1 MVASSVGLAASAAF
15 VVGLSAP
22 SQADTLVATYRC
34 TGGVA
39 GSIPVELEA
48 GITPKINSAGQLEVG
63 WSLKYLG
70 DRRFGSPGYFA
81 KGSLLNLEGVVEI
94 TGAWDGQLRPK
105 GGKEQA
111 ALVPGDQ
118 LVVPEGL
125 SDAGSVQRPGT
136 VRVVPGALVVRFT
149 PAQGEV
155 MVNNNRPAIE
165 YTGGWSRITTEEEFG
180 DHLNDLHTTTA
191 VNEVAKLAFTGT
203 QVEYIGR
210 RERDLSPIQIRIDG
224 QPITDPLVEP
234 GKDVNGTPMT
244 GTKAKEVLWKS
255 PEMAYKQHTIEVEN
269 TAAGRAYLDAFKV
282 ITGALPSPPK
292 HHEATCALVSGGGGI
307 DVVVPGAPS
316 SPPPTTPTP
325 TGTPTGTNSPT
336 NTPTTTPPNN
346 NGDNRDPWHVGV
358 VPGAVNT
365 ATTRASATPTT
376 TRFIKAQVVKT
387 PKGGV
392 DTGEAPAEAT
402 GGPYGLIAGG
412 SALLLVS
419 ATGGLLVRRRR
430 AEHAGGVK

>member
-1 MVASSVGLAASAAF
+1 MVALSS
-15 VVGLSAP
+15 P
-22 SQADTLVATYRC
+22 SQAATLNVTYRC
-34 TGGVA
+34 VGGVA
-39 GSIPVELEA
+39 GTLPVELEA
-48 GITPKINSAGQLEVG
+48 GVTPKINSAGQLEVG

-70 DRRFGSPGYFA
+70 DRRFGSPGFFA
-81 KGSLLNLEGVVEI
+81 EGSLLSLEGVVDI
-94 TGAWDGQLRPK
+94 TGAWNGSLHPK
-105 GGKEQA
+105 GGKEQEL
-111 ALVPGDQ
+111 LVPGTQ
-118 LVVPEGL
+118 MTLPEGL
-125 SDAGSVQRPGT
+125 SDAGFVQRPGKI
-136 VRVVPGALVVRFT
+136 RVKPGALVVRFT

-155 MVNNNRPAIE
+155 MVNNHRPAIE

-210 RERDLSPIQIRIDG
+210 RERDLSPIRIRIDG

-244 GTKAKEVLWKS
+244 GTKAKEVLWTS
-255 PEMAYKQHTIEVEN
+255 PEMAYKPHTIEVEN

-282 ITGALPSPPK
+282 ITGALSEPPK
-292 HHEATCALVSGGGGI
+292 HHEATCTITSGGGSI
-307 DVVVPGAPS
+307 DVDAPGTPS

-346 NGDNRDPWHVGV
+346 NGDNNQDPWHVGV
-358 VPGAVNT
+358 VPGAVKT
-365 ATTRASATPTT
+365 PTTRASASPTT

-430 AEHAGGVK
+430 AAHAGGAK

>member
-1 MVASSVGLAASAAF
+1 MAK
-15 VVGLSAP
+15 
-22 SQADTLVATYRC
+22 YRC

-39 GSIPVELEA
+39 GTIPVELEA

-136 VRVVPGALVVRFT
+136 VRVVPGSLVVRFT

-155 MVNNNRPAIE
+155 TLNNNHAGID
-165 YTGGWSRITTEEEFG
+165 YTGGWSRIHTEAEFG

-191 VNEVAKLAFTGT
+191 ANAKAKLEFTGT

-210 RERDLSPIQIRIDG
+210 RERDLSPIRILIDG

-255 PEMAYKQHTIEVEN
+255 PEMAYKPHTIEVEN
-269 TAAGRAYLDAFKV
+269 TADGRAYLDAFKV
-282 ITGALPSPPK
+282 ITAALPSPPK
-292 HHEATCALVSGGGGI
+292 HHEAECELVSGGGGI
-307 DVVVPGAPS
+307 DVVVPGTPS

-325 TGTPTGTNSPT
+325 TNTPTTSNDPT
-336 NTPTTTPPNN
+336 STPTTTPPNN
-346 NGDNRDPWHVGV
+346 NGDNDPDPWHVGV
-358 VPGAVNT
+358 VPGAVKT
-365 ATTRASATPTT
+365 PTTRASASPTT
-376 TRFIKAQVVKT
+376 TRYIKAQVLKT

-392 DTGEAPAEAT
+392 DTGEAPEEDA

-419 ATGGLLVRRRR
+419 ASGGLLVRRRR
-430 AEHAGGVK
+430 AEHAGGAK